1 MTSVSSRGEGR
12 DFPRFVSRMLSA
24 AARRVAVVAAFA
36 AALAFLPAVEAAAEP
51 AACTPTQ
58 IAMATPK
65 PVDSESVRD
74 WAYAQ
79 YRGTGCERCN
89 NRTQY
94 CVVNFIRFEYVC
106 APRGN
111 TIACAGSQG
120 TRWCRLG
127 QTCWDGVCR

>member
-1 MTSVSSRGEGR
+1 MTSVSSCGEGR
-12 DFPRFVSRMLSA
+12 DLPRFVSRMLSG
-24 AARRVAVVAAFA
+24 AARRVAVAAAFA
-36 AALAFLPAVEAAAEP
+36 AALVCLPVVAAAAEP
-51 AACTPTQ
+51 AACAPTQ

-65 PVDSESVRD
+65 PADAESVPD
-74 WAYAQ
+74 WSYAQ
-79 YRGTGCERCN
+79 YKGLGCERCN

-94 CVVNFIRFEYVC
+94 CVVNFIRVEYVC